1 MRLLLRP
8 DSLHSRGR
16 RIARRAAHAIHLPRG
31 AASGCPRLSRRVRP
45 LLLPS
50 SVVFRLRLLLSLLP
64 RRLALLHLLLVL
76 VLVLVLVLLL
86 LLLRRRQL

>member
-16 RIARRAAHAIHLPRG
+16 RFARRAAPAIHLPRG
-31 AASGCPRLSRRVRP
+31 AASRCPRLSRRVRP

-64 RRLALLHLLLVL
+64 RRLVLLHLLLVHLLL
-76 VLVLVLVLLL
+76 VLVLL